1 MKPVKEFVLPS
12 IALTLICLIVSA
24 ALVFTYQFTKPFID
38 AAAKKAADEARVEM
52 LPEGDSFTQLTIDV
66 ENVVEAYEADNGAGY
81 VFTTKTKGYG
91 GEMQVMV
98 GISSEGLITGVKL
111 MDNSETA
118 GLGSRVGE
126 SAHTQQ
132 YIGKDSSLEGIEKIS
147 GASISS
153 AAFKTA
159 VEYAYNGYASV
170 TGNSVGAE
178 ETDYKTLLFPE
189 VTEFNEITVEGAE
202 EAYTAGNDGFIIVTK
217 SEGYNGDITVW
228 TGLNSDGTIAGVVIG
243 DNDETPG
250 LGSQVEDSAFTDQF
264 VGQSSADGV
273 ENIAGATYSSNGVKA
288 AVTQA
293 LDLLDAA
300 KEAVA

>member
-1 MKPVKEFVLPS
+1 MKSSKEYILPS
-12 IALTLICLIVSA
+12 IALTVICLIVSA

-38 AAAKKAADEARVEM
+38 AAVKKAADEARVEM

-91 GEMQVMV
+91 GDMQVMV
-98 GISSEGLITGVKL
+98 GISSDGLITGVKL

-126 SAHTQQ
+126 SAYTSQ
-132 YIGKDSSLEGIEKIS
+132 YIGKDSSLEGVEKIS

-159 VEYAYNGYASV
+159 VEYAYNGYNAV
-170 TGNSVGAE
+170 TGNASAAPE
-178 ETDYKTLLFPE
+178 ETDYKTVLFPN
-189 VTEFNEITVEGAE
+189 VSEFNEITVEGAE
-202 EAYTAGNDGFIIVTK
+202 AAYTAGDSFIIVTK
-217 SEGYNGDITVW
+217 AEGYNGDITVW
-228 TGLNSDGTIAGVVIG
+228 TGLNADGTIAGIAIG
-243 DNDETPG
+243 ENDETPG
-250 LGSQVEDSAFTDQF
+250 LGSQVEEVPFTSQF
-264 VGQSSADGV
+264 IGQTSTDNI
-273 ENIAGATYSSNGVKA
+273 ENVAGATYSSNGVKD

-293 LDLLDAA
+293 ISLLEAA
-300 KEAVA
+300 KGAVA